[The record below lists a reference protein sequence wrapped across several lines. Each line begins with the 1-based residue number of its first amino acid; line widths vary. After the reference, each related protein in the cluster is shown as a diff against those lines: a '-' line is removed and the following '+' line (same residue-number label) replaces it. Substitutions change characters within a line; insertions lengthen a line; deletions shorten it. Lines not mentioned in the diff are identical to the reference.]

1 MTLGSAIPPAPSVQL
16 ASVAESA
23 LEAWL
28 RERGDTLLLI
38 KQILEAQQ
46 ETQRQLANVARSLEA
61 TQAEVSRALTEAA
74 RSLASAAMGLAT
86 RVEQPAPVVNM
97 TVPEPSVSVTVEAA
111 PVHVQVIE
119 PEEPEKPEKK
129 SREIT
134 TVERDSEGR
143 IIRTIT
149 EEVE

>member
-46 ETQRQLANVARSLEA
+46 ETQRQLAKAIDL
-61 TQAEVSRALTEAA
+61 
-74 RSLASAAMGLAT
+74 LASAAMGLAT
-86 RVEQPAPVVNM
+86 RAEQPAPVVNM

-119 PEEPEKPEKK
+119 SEESDKPEKK
-129 SREIT
+129 SREVT

-143 IIRTIT
+143 IVRTIT
-149 EEVE
+149 EEIE